1 MNYHN
6 ITYPDMNNGD
16 GLRVVLW
23 LSGCSHHC
31 YNCQNPQTWD
41 ANSGIPFDESAKKEL
56 FRELDKDY
64 ISGLTLTGGDPLFE
78 SNLDGVLDLVTEIN
92 KRYNFQKVD
101 SANPCKMGVSE
112 VENPNEIR
120 LSLPNKT
127 IWLYTGYEV
136 NLESYEI
143 LTIGKEYAKTRYEFT
158 TTQPSRSNTA
168 NFLRKSILNNV
179 DVLVDGRYI
188 DSQRDVNLKW
198 RGSKNQRV
206 IDIKQSLQKGKVTL
220 WTE

>member
-1 MNYHN
+1 MRYAS
-6 ITYPDMNNGD
+6 IRELDISNGE
-16 GLRVVLW
+16 GVGVALFVQ
-23 LSGCSHHC
+23 GCHFHC
-31 YNCQNPQTWD
+31 YNCFNPDTWD
-41 ANSGIPFDESAKKEL
+41 FNGGKEWTPEVEDKFIELASRPYIKRISLLGGEPLADE
-56 FRELDKDY
+56 
-64 ISGLTLTGGDPLFE
+64 
-78 SNLDGVLDLVTEIN
+78 NLDGVLHLVD
-92 KRYNFQKVD
+92 RF
-101 SANPCKMGVSE
+101 
-112 VENPNEIR
+112 R

-188 DSQRDVNLKW
+188 DSQRDVNLNW

>member
-1 MNYHN
+1 MRYAS
-6 ITYPDMNNGD
+6 IRELDISNGE
-16 GLRVVLW
+16 GVGVALFVQ
-23 LSGCSHHC
+23 GCHFHC
-31 YNCQNPQTWD
+31 YNCFNPDTWD
-41 ANSGIPFDESAKKEL
+41 FNGGKEWTPEVEDKFIELASRPYIKRISLLGGEPLADE
-56 FRELDKDY
+56 
-64 ISGLTLTGGDPLFE
+64 
-78 SNLDGVLDLVTEIN
+78 NLDGVLHLVD
-92 KRYNFQKVD
+92 RF
-101 SANPCKMGVSE
+101 
-112 VENPNEIR
+112 R

-158 TTQPSRSNTA
+158 TTQPIRSNTA